1 MHTAIPM
8 RSTRKQE
15 AALCADRNFILQ
27 QGFEAP
33 DAADYTRV
41 AQALLF
47 QPRVIGLIVVAG
59 AISRSPA
66 VFAVLAAILWWS
78 ALVPRLNP
86 FDFAYNRTLGRRSG
100 APTLG
105 PAPMPRRFA
114 QSMAATFATA
124 SAATMAFGFWNGAWA
139 LQAVLFAGVAE
150 QLLGRFCVGAFIY
163 HLVRGRAKFAFETLP
178 WRHRAEHGAVP
189 CVSYADPHRDLHS
202 GGPRLRPDLRSLDFT
217 LQDEHRDCVSHQPP
231 FWS

>member
-1 MHTAIPM
+1 MHTTIPM
-8 RSTRKQE
+8 RSTRKHE
-15 AALCADRNFILQ
+15 AAICADRNFILQ
-27 QGFEAP
+27 QGFNAP
-33 DAADYTRV
+33 DPADYTRV

-59 AISRSPA
+59 ALSRSPA

-86 FDFAYNRTLGRRSG
+86 FDFAHNHTLGLRSNS
-100 APTLG
+100 PTLG

-114 QSMAATFATA
+114 QGMAATFATA
-124 SAATMAFGFWNGAWA
+124 SAATMASGFWIGAWT

-163 HLVRGRAKFAFETLP
+163 HLVRGRAKFAIATLP
-178 WRHRAEHGAVP
+178 WRSRAERGTAQ
-189 CVSYADPHRDLHS
+189 CVSYAGPH
-202 GGPRLRPDLRSLDFT
+202 
-217 LQDEHRDCVSHQPP
+217 
-231 FWS
+231 